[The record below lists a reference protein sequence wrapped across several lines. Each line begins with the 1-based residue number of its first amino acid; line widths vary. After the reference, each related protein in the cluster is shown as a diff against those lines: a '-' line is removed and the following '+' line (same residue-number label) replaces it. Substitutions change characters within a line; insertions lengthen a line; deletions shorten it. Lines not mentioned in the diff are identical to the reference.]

1 MIPKPRRCPPR
12 TGATKRRYTIVPV
25 PPPAGADEVMTTPEP
40 IKAVLRDGFALVGRF
55 VAARPGA
62 FALAVAG
69 AMVYASAIVASALVV
84 GRVTDDLIIP
94 VLGGGEPLGN
104 RWLGGVLV
112 IAGVAAYKAAGI
124 TLRRTFAGWLQGRT
138 QADLRYR
145 LIDHQMRLRLSWFS
159 RQSTGDLMAVSET
172 DGRQATYI
180 LAPLPYGTGSALLLL
195 GSIAII
201 TWLDPLLGLITL
213 AGLAGIIGIDLRGS
227 WRTFAAFEQVQR
239 SRGAVSGIAHE
250 SFDGALTVKALGRE
264 EYEVER
270 MQRASE
276 GLRDDIVEVNRLW
289 AFFGAFIESFPAF
302 WTVLLLVVGAV
313 RLEAGAITP
322 GDLITITY
330 LLSLLAVP
338 MRLFGWVFWDLAHS
352 LAGWRRVEAV
362 LGVEE
367 FVVHGDLSADPSPTG
382 AAVTGETVGFTYTG
396 NEVVLAGLEL
406 DIPPGRTVAVVGPTG
421 SGKSTLAMLLVRLW
435 DPSTGVISLDGR
447 DLRRF
452 ARAELPQEVAFV
464 PQEAFLFND
473 DVRGN
478 ITLGMP
484 FSDEEVTA
492 AARLAGADGFVREL
506 PQGYGTRLGE
516 RGTTLSGGQRQRVA
530 LARALARRPRL
541 LVLDDATSAVD
552 PSVEAEIL
560 RGLREADLPSTV
572 VVVAYRPSSIALA
585 DSVVFVDEGRVM
597 AHGRHQDLLAIQ
609 PGYARLLQAYEED
622 AAARRA
628 ERENEAEEAAR

>member
-1 MIPKPRRCPPR
+1 
-12 TGATKRRYTIVPV
+12 
-25 PPPAGADEVMTTPEP
+25 MTTPEP
-40 IKAVLRDGFALVGRF
+40 IKAVLRDGFAMVGRF
-55 VAARPGA
+55 VAARPVA
-62 FALAVAG
+62 FTLAVFG
-69 AMVYASAIVASALVV
+69 ALVYASAIVAAALVV

-94 VLGGGEPLGN
+94 VLGGEVPLGN
-104 RWLGGVLV
+104 RWVAGVLL
-112 IAGVAAYKAAGI
+112 ISGVAAYKAAGI

-145 LIDHQMRLRLSWFS
+145 LIDHQMRLRLSWLS
-159 RQSTGDLMAVSET
+159 RQSTGDLLAVSET

-180 LAPLPYGTGSALLLL
+180 LAPLPYGTGSLLLL
-195 GSIAII
+195 VGSIAII
-201 TWLDPLLGLITL
+201 TWLDPLLGLMTL
-213 AGLAGIIGIDLRGS
+213 LGLAGIIAIDLRGS

-276 GLRDDIVEVNRLW
+276 RLRDDIVAVNRLW
-289 AFFGAFIESFPAF
+289 AFYGAFIESFPAF
-302 WTVLLLVVGAV
+302 WTILLMVVGAL
-313 RLEAGAITP
+313 RLAGGVVTP
-322 GDLITITY
+322 GDLVTMTY
-330 LLSLLAVP
+330 LLSLLAIP
-338 MRLFGWVFWDLAHS
+338 MRLMGWVFWDLAHS
-352 LAGWRRVEAV
+352 LAGWRRVETVLAV
-362 LGVEE
+362 DE
-367 FVVHGDLSADPSPTG
+367 FVEHGDLAARPRPTG
-382 AAVTGETVGFTYTG
+382 AAVTGE
-396 NEVVLAGLEL
+396 EVTFHYPGGDPVLAGLDLE
-406 DIPPGRTVAVVGPTG
+406 IPAGQTVAVVGRTG

-435 DPSTGVISLDGR
+435 DPASGVISLDGR

-452 ARAELPQEVAFV
+452 ARAELPREAAFV

-478 ITLGMP
+478 ITLGMSL
-484 FSDEEVTA
+484 SDGEVET
-492 AARLAGADGFVREL
+492 AARLAGAEDFIREL
-506 PQGYGTRLGE
+506 PAGYGTRIGE

-530 LARALARRPRL
+530 LARALVRRPRL

-560 RGLREADLPSTV
+560 RGLREAELPSTV

-585 DSVVFVDEGRVM
+585 DAVVYLDEGRVV
-597 AHGRHQDLLAIQ
+597 AHGRHQDLLASQ
-609 PGYARLLQAYEED
+609 PGYARLLHAYEED

-628 ERENEAEEAAR
+628 AGHTAEEDGAP

>member
-1 MIPKPRRCPPR
+1 
-12 TGATKRRYTIVPV
+12 
-25 PPPAGADEVMTTPEP
+25 MTTPEP
-40 IKAVLRDGFALVGRF
+40 LKVVLRDGFALVRRF
-55 VAARPGA
+55 VRARPGA
-62 FALAVAG
+62 FALAVGG
-69 AMVYASAIVASALVV
+69 ATVYASAIVVSALVV

-94 VLGGGEPLGN
+94 VLDGGAPVGT
-104 RWLGGVLV
+104 RWLAGVLV

-159 RQSTGDLMAVSET
+159 RQSTGDLLAVSET

-180 LAPLPYGTGSALLLL
+180 LAPLPYGTGSSLLLL
-195 GSIAII
+195 GSIALI
-201 TWLDPLLGLITL
+201 TWIDPLLGLVTL
-213 AGLAGIIGIDLRGS
+213 LGLAGIIAIDLRGS
-227 WRTFAAFEQVQR
+227 WRTFEAFERVQR
-239 SRGAVSGIAHE
+239 SRGVVSGIAHE

-264 EYEVER
+264 EYEAER
-270 MQRASE
+270 LQRASE
-276 GLRDDIVEVNRLW
+276 RLRDDLLAVNRLW
-289 AFFGAFIESFPAF
+289 AFFGAFIESFPAL

-313 RLEAGAITP
+313 RLKAGAITP

-352 LAGWRRVEAV
+352 LAGWRRVEGV
-362 LGVEE
+362 LGVDE
-367 FVVHGDLSADPSPTG
+367 FVVHGDLPADPRPTG
-382 AAVTGETVGFTYTG
+382 AAVTGEGVGFTYTG
-396 NEVVLAGLEL
+396 SEVVLEGLEL
-406 DIPPGRTVAVVGPTG
+406 DIPPGQTVAVVGATG

-464 PQEAFLFND
+464 PQEAFLFNE

-478 ITLGMP
+478 ITLGMAI
-484 FSDEEVTA
+484 SDEEVVA

-506 PQGYGTRLGE
+506 PQGYATRIGE

-585 DSVVFVDEGRVM
+585 DTVVYIDEGRVM
-597 AHGRHQDLLAIQ
+597 AHGRHQDLVAGE

-628 ERENEAEEAAR
+628 EQQAKAGEADP